1 MTSSSKSLNSSNAL
15 NPSKLQQ
22 VLDLIDKA
30 NNEDPNQ
37 ESWNNQN
44 VAKEW
49 LYGQRMSQ
57 TLNQFAPEASEL
69 LQIAARG
76 QHIQRWSIPRSDYP
90 EGRVGY
96 KHWRTQLGKFH
107 GEKTAELMLQ
117 AGYSPENA
125 ERVQILLQKKQLKQ
139 DPEVQALEDVIC
151 LVFLEFYLTP
161 FMAKHTEPRLI
172 DIIQKTWG
180 KMSEAGHQAAL
191 QLPLTEEQLAL
202 VKKALS

>member
-1 MTSSSKSLNSSNAL
+1 MSD
-15 NPSKLQQ
+15 KLET
-22 VLDLIDKA
+22 VLKLIDLA

-37 ESWNNQN
+37 ESWQGQQ

-57 TLNQFAPEASEL
+57 CLSGFAPEASDL

-96 KHWRTQLGKFH
+96 KHWRTELGKFH

-117 AGYSPENA
+117 AGYSSNEA
-125 ERVQILLQKKQLKQ
+125 DRAKELLQKKRLKQ
-139 DPEVQALEDVIC
+139 DAEVQTLEDVIC
-151 LVFLEFYLTP
+151 LVFLEHYLAP
-161 FMAKHTEPRLI
+161 FAEKHNEPKLI
-172 DIIQKTWG
+172 SIIQKTWG
-180 KMSEAGHQAAL
+180 KMSEKGHAAAL
-191 QLPLTEEQLAL
+191 KLPFQDKHLAL
-202 VKKALS
+202 IQKALA

>member
-1 MTSSSKSLNSSNAL
+1 MSA
-15 NPSKLQQ
+15 KLEA
-22 VLDLIDKA
+22 VLQLIDQA

-37 ESWNNQN
+37 EEWQGQT

-57 TLNQFAPEASEL
+57 CLSEFAPDASEL

-96 KHWRTQLGKFH
+96 KHWRTELGKFH

-117 AGYSPENA
+117 SGYSDDDA
-125 ERVQILLQKKQLKQ
+125 ERVKTLLQKKRLKQ
-139 DPEVQALEDVIC
+139 DEEVQALEDVIC
-151 LVFLEFYLTP
+151 LVFLDHYLAP
-161 FMAKHTEPRLI
+161 FAEKHSETKLI
-172 DIIQKTWG
+172 DIIRKTWG
-180 KMSEAGHQAAL
+180 KMSEKGHEAAL
-191 QLPLTEEQLAL
+191 KINFSPEHLTLIQ
-202 VKKALS
+202 KALA